1 MVRVLLA
8 VAHSSLRAT
17 LEECL
22 VQGGE
27 MSCGTAATSE
37 ELWSRLSHDEWDVL
51 VLDLRLPEQTKR
63 ATVHTL
69 HARYPDLPILVL
81 SLSRAVPFGRWQE
94 AGARGFLAK
103 AKLSTELIEAVRV
116 ISRGG
121 KYFREEEGQ
130 QEGEGGE
137 RIP

>member
-8 VAHSSLRAT
+8 VVHSNLRAA

-27 MSCGTAATSE
+27 VSCGTADTSE
-37 ELWSRLSHDEWDVL
+37 EVWSRLRHEQWDVL
-51 VLDLRLPEQTKR
+51 ILDLRLPEQTKLE
-63 ATVHTL
+63 TVQTL
-69 HARYPDLPILVL
+69 HDVYPNLPILVI
-81 SLSRAVPFGRWQE
+81 SLNLAVPSRRWHD
-94 AGARGFLAK
+94 AGARGFLSK
-103 AKLSTELIEAVRV
+103 TKLNTELIEAVRV

-121 KYFREEEGQ
+121 KYFSEEED
-130 QEGEGGE
+130 EGEE